1 VLLYHSGCGR
11 LRGGWCPDS
20 PCGVGVSVGTW
31 FGIGPVVL
39 RFQYKLEASLPID
52 LCVHVV
58 HWLSLCGEIKSVYL
72 HVV

>member
-1 VLLYHSGCGR
+1 
-11 LRGGWCPDS
+11 
-20 PCGVGVSVGTW
+20 VGTW